1 MIKVFDMRYTK
12 IIKAMV
18 LSLAAVVSCEQLGN
32 EPAEPANGSDTVIAV
47 IQKADTKTYLGADK
61 VSTFWSAGDKI
72 GLYTEEGGQNFEFVA
87 STQAH
92 ADKGIFTG
100 NMEEGTPVYG
110 YYPYAVGA
118 TDHTAIK
125 MHLAS
130 EQDADAIGDYD
141 FKASNSISMGED
153 GEYELGF
160 TGVMTMLSV
169 EINATGTP
177 MESSTLKSVTMRVT
191 PPAKSDAA
199 PAVTG
204 DFTMNLT
211 DKSVVFEGET
221 ADYAKLI
228 WDEPYP
234 LSGGKATASMFV
246 NPSSIVA
253 GSQLHITI
261 ETYDGA
267 TATTTFT
274 SAKSCQP
281 NTAYSFEMYL
291 HSLNGAIAYGGNP
304 ISSFKFVNSLNDRM
318 IKSSYYTAGANYKGQ
333 YYTNST
339 TSHDIVCTYSEEE
352 CLWEAEIPYL
362 YDFSGLIAS
371 FETTVEGAKVYV
383 GDVEQVSGETANDFN
398 NILTYV
404 VENPDGSKGWTKVKV
419 RNTGLPVVTV
429 TGNDGQAPYAKAT
442 DFDDIEGTFTVNIDG
457 VDYSAGVRLRGNS
470 TQEFPKKPYA
480 IKLDKKASVL
490 GMPEHKRW
498 VLLANWLDR
507 TMIRND
513 VAMYLAQQTGSWAPR
528 GIPVEVVLNG
538 VHVGNY
544 WLGEQIK
551 IDENR
556 VDIADYGWEDLLG
569 KVAEPT
575 DQDIAD
581 NIGFLLECDQEA
593 DESEI
598 YFRLTSSTAPVPFYV
613 YIKDPSDA
621 ADVGNGNNTTP
632 AYTYM
637 QDYFTTVGTALKNSD
652 WTTVQSMLDYKSWA
666 EHWMFTEI
674 TENQESKHPKSF
686 YMHKDAGGKLC
697 AGPAWDYD
705 WGTFIAMSNIS
716 NSVFEQS
723 STAGKIQNNY
733 TAKYT
738 MWYTYLFNDPEFVKV
753 VKERWTALSPKFAT
767 GVYHLDNQA
776 MFVKAS
782 DIYNHAMWP
791 CTGSGYSFY
800 PRYPNFDEKLSF
812 DDAIA
817 QMRDALEA
825 RIEWLDGEIS
835 NM

>member
-1 MIKVFDMRYTK
+1 MIKVFDMRYMK
-12 IIKAMV
+12 IINALV
-18 LSLAAVVSCEQLGN
+18 VCLAAAVACEHMG
-32 EPAEPANGSDTVIAV
+32 EPAEPTTGTDTVIAV
-47 IQKADTKTYLGADK
+47 IQKSDTKTYLGADK

-72 GLYTEEGGQNFEFVA
+72 GLFTEEGGNNLEFVA

-100 NMEEGTPVYG
+100 NMEEGTPIYG
-110 YYPYAVGA
+110 YYPYVSGA

-169 EINATGTP
+169 EINATETP
-177 MESSTLKSVTMRVT
+177 MASSTLKSVTMRVT
-191 PPAKSDAA
+191 PPAKADAA

-211 DKSVVFEGET
+211 DKSVTFEGET
-221 ADYAKLI
+221 SDYAKLV

-234 LSGGKATASMFV
+234 LSDGKATASMFV
-246 NPSSIVA
+246 NPASIVP
-253 GSQLHITI
+253 GSQLHVTI

-274 SAKSCQP
+274 AAKACKP

-291 HSLNGAIAYGGNP
+291 HGLNGAITYGGNP
-304 ISSFKFVNSLNDRM
+304 ISSFKFVNSLNDRL

-333 YYTNST
+333 HYTNST
-339 TSHDIVCTYSEEE
+339 TSYDIVCTYSEED
-352 CLWEAEIPYL
+352 CLWEGEIPYL
-362 YDFSGLIAS
+362 YDFSDLIAS
-371 FETTVEGAKVYV
+371 FETTEEGAKVYV
-383 GDVEQVSGETANDFN
+383 GDVEQVSGETVNDFN
-398 NILTYV
+398 NIITYV
-404 VENPDGSKGWTKVKV
+404 VENPDGSKGWTKVRL

-429 TGNDGQAPYAKAT
+429 TGNDGQAPYPKTT

-457 VDYSAGVRLRGNS
+457 VDYSAGVRLRGNT

-490 GMPEHKRW
+490 GMPTHKRW

-507 TMIRND
+507 TMLRND
-513 VAMYLAQQTGSWAPR
+513 LAFYLANQTDFWAPH
-528 GIPVEVVLNG
+528 GTPVEVVLNG

-556 VDIADYGWEDLLG
+556 VNIADYGWKDLT
-569 KVAEPT
+569 ADIASPT

-581 NIGFLLECDQEA
+581 NIGFLLECDQDV

-598 YFRLTSSTAPVPFYV
+598 YFKTSSPVPFYV
-613 YIKDPSDA
+613 YVKDPSDA
-621 ADVGNGNNTTP
+621 ADVGNGKNITP
-632 AYTYM
+632 AYTYIKN
-637 QDYFTTVGTALKNSD
+637 YFTTVGTALKNSE
-652 WTTVQSMLDYKSWA
+652 WATVRNMLDYKSWA
-666 EHWMFTEI
+666 EHWIFTEV

-705 WGTFIAMSNIS
+705 WGTFIAMNNLS

-723 STAGKIQNNY
+723 SDAGKIQNGY
-733 TAKYT
+733 TARYT
-738 MWYTYLFNDPEFVKV
+738 MWYTYLFNDAEFVKV
-753 VKERWTALSPKFAT
+753 VKECWTELGPKFAT

-776 MFVKAS
+776 MYIKAS
-782 DIYNHAMWP
+782 DTYNHAMWP

-812 DDAIA
+812 DDAIG
-817 QMRDALEA
+817 QMRTNLEA
-825 RIEWLDGEIS
+825 RLAWLDTEIS
-835 NM
+835 KL